1 MNEFET
7 QDIQCGQAITYK
19 EFYEAFNAISRGYHA
34 CGMQPR
40 GMAIVA
46 DTTGELMA
54 YLTADSRTWDFKESC
69 FNSKELFLMAKLA
82 GNMPEFRGEINNG
95 RD

>member
-1 MNEFET
+1 MTEALTYQDFLET
-7 QDIQCGQAITYK
+7 
-19 EFYEAFNAISRGYHA
+19 FNAISRGYHA

-40 GMAIVA
+40 GIAIVA

-69 FNSKELFLMAKLA
+69 FNFKELFLMAKLA
-82 GNMPEFRGEINNG
+82 ATSPELRGGINN
-95 RD
+95 D